1 MTRKVITC
9 ASVTILAY
17 HATYIATLP
26 AMSPNTNHIY
36 IAHLPLFSP
45 LFFPLALDPR
55 IKAHFYKIKC
65 KPLPRGVYPNPSYTR
80 LP

>member
-1 MTRKVITC
+1 MTCKVITC

-36 IAHLPLFSP
+36 IYIYSSP
-45 LFFPLALDPR
+45 VTGASFRAWKGR
-55 IKAHFYKIKC
+55 QK
-65 KPLPRGVYPNPSYTR
+65 
-80 LP
+80 